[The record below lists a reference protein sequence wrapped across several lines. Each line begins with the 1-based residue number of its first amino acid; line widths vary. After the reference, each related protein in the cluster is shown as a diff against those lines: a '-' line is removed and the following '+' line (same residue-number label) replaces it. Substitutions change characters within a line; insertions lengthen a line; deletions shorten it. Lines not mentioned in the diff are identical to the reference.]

1 MRKCSKTLDVTMATE
16 ERRKKRKEG
25 GYHGN
30 DEQNSQI
37 QHYRM
42 YRVHDATLLEQDCS
56 RTGIKDNNIVKGI
69 RVTDQCSSER
79 SSITMATVQWRVA
92 ERTKNGRH

>member
-1 MRKCSKTLDVTMATE
+1 MQQDTGRYHGNRRERE
-16 ERRKKRKEG
+16 EKEG

-30 DEQNSQI
+30 DEKNSQI

-42 YRVHDATLLEQDCS
+42 YRMHDATLLEQDCS
-56 RTGIKDNNIVKGI
+56 RTGIKDNIVKGI
-69 RVTDQCSSER
+69 RVTDQCSSKR
-79 SSITMATVQWRVA
+79 SSITMATVQWQVA